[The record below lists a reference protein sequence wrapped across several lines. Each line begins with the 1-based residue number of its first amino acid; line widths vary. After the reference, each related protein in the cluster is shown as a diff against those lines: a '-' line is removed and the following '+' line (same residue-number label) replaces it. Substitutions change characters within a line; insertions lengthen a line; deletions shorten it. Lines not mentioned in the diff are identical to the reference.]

1 MPSISEQDLNRLR
14 ASVEELTALNEIA
27 TAINLSISV
36 ETITRIIL
44 ENCLKRIPAAQGAV
58 FLIDDGSG
66 DTPMFHTFIRETAES
81 SEALPLRLNWSLLG
95 WMTKSKRL
103 LAMNDPVEDERFP
116 GINFKNLGITSL
128 LAAPLIAKSGLIGA
142 LTLFNKKTTE
152 GFTSED
158 KRFLGIV
165 GTQTAQVVENA
176 RLLETEYALRAIEE
190 EMKVAKSI
198 QEGYLPQGNIV
209 TDHFEILGYNRPAK
223 EVGGDYYD
231 MFFISEH
238 EVVLSIGDVAGKGIP
253 ASLLASE
260 AQAVIRSLLRH
271 SPRPTLP
278 DLVDSLNRLFVEMT
292 RPDQYIT
299 AFIAI
304 YDTRDRVLRYVN
316 AGHLPPLVI
325 SSSGITEITEGV
337 GLVVGALED
346 THYELSKHQLRAGDT
361 LFVCTDGIIENF
373 GPGDEEYSEARLQDF
388 LVRHHGAALA
398 STRDDL
404 VAELTT
410 FRQGIPQSDDI
421 TFLTLRTK

>member
-58 FLIDDGSG
+58 FLVADSTG
-66 DTPMFHTFIRETAES
+66 DSPMFRTFIRETSES

-95 WMTKSKRL
+95 WMTNNKRL
-103 LAMNDPVEDERFP
+103 LAMNNPVEDERFP
-116 GINFKNLGITSL
+116 GINFKDLGITSL
-128 LAAPLIAKSGLIGA
+128 LAAPLISRSGLIGA

-152 GFTSED
+152 GFTGED

-165 GTQTAQVVENA
+165 GTQTAQVIENT

-198 QEGYLPQGNIV
+198 QEGYLPHGNIV

-231 MFFISEH
+231 MFSVSEH

-278 DLVDSLNRLFVEMT
+278 DLVDSLNHLFVEMT
-292 RPDQYIT
+292 RPEQYIT

-304 YDTRDRVLRYVN
+304 YDTRGRVLRYVN
-316 AGHLPPLVI
+316 AGHCPPLVL
-325 SSSGITEITEGV
+325 SASGETENLKEA
-337 GLVVGALED
+337 GLIVGALED
-346 THYELSKHQLRAGDT
+346 AGYIMNEHQLHAGDT

-373 GPGDEEYSEARLQDF
+373 GPGDEEYGEARLQDF
-388 LVRHHGAALA
+388 LMRHQGAALA

-404 VAELTT
+404 VAELTA